1 MSISE
6 IKALLSGDRVT
17 ENILKELMN
26 DPRKGV
32 QQLVASYIKRMNRE
46 SAERLRVED
55 MYEPESSFYKKGMTL
70 VAGIDEVGRGPLA
83 GPVTVAAVILKPH
96 TFFAGINDSKK
107 VSPKKREE
115 LAEEIHK
122 KALAVSIVCLPA
134 EEIDAL
140 NIYQATMEAMYRAV
154 SCLKT
159 APEAVIVDAMPLH
172 FGIPV
177 FKPVKN
183 TVMEMSLQYNLP
195 DPVESRLGRIHLGQH
210 VLTGNICIN
219 HTVNCLH
226 LSDNFF
232 QASM

>member
-6 IKALLSGDRVT
+6 IKALLSGDTVS
-17 ENILKELMN
+17 ENVLKELMN

-122 KALAVSIVCLPA
+122 KALAVSIEYLSGNNGGNVQGGKPSENGAGSGDCRCHASSFRYSVFISGTRRCPVCLCSGG
-134 EEIDAL
+134 
-140 NIYQATMEAMYRAV
+140 IYRSQGV
-154 SCLKT
+154 QG
-159 APEAVIVDAMPLH
+159 P
-172 FGIPV
+172 F
-177 FKPVKN
+177 N
-183 TVMEMSLQYNLP
+183 
-195 DPVESRLGRIHLGQH
+195 GR
-210 VLTGNICIN
+210 V
-219 HTVNCLH
+219 
-226 LSDNFF
+226 
-232 QASM
+232 